1 MRFDQMTKEQRTELA
16 RRGGR
21 VAHAQGT
28 GRQWTTEQA
37 RAAATKSVLIRKAN
51 KLADAANEIAVET
64 ITFDQAHGLS
74 LRCPDTLAA
83 FDGPEAA

>member
-21 VAHAQGT
+21 VAHARGT

-37 RAAATKSVLIRKAN
+37 RDAALKSVAIRAGRKAGHAEN
-51 KLADAANEIAVET
+51 YP
-64 ITFDQAHGLS
+64 S
-74 LRCPDTLAA
+74 LRCPNTLTA
-83 FDGPEAA
+83 FDGPEAV